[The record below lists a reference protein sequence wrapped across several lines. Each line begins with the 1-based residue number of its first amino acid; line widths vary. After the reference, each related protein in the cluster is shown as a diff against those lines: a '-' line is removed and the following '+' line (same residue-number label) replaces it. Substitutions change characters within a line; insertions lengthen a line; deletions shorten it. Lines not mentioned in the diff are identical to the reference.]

1 MKKIE
6 ITLYEFSELSEEA
19 QNKAIEKLYDINI
32 GHDWWE
38 FTYEDAKNIGLKI
51 TSFDLDRNRHATGDF
66 IESGLNVA
74 ESIIKEHGESTNT
87 HKTALQY
94 ISNLKELTEKLNSAE
109 IYGEENYGIQAK
121 IEGEIEESE
130 QEFLS
135 DLLEDYSIILQR
147 ESEYLQSRESI
158 IETIE
163 ANEYD
168 FTEDGKIY

>member
-1 MKKIE
+1 MKI
-6 ITLYEFSELSEEA
+6 
-19 QNKAIEKLYDINI
+19 
-32 GHDWWE
+32 
-38 FTYEDAKNIGLKI
+38 
-51 TSFDLDRNRHATGDF
+51 
-66 IESGLNVA
+66 
-74 ESIIKEHGESTNT
+74 
-87 HKTALQY
+87 
-94 ISNLKELTEKLNSAE
+94 EKLNSAE